1 MSRVIFR
8 EKISLRMRSYQT
20 FPSVFERKC
29 FGNLVAVSQL
39 GRQSC
44 TRDVYK
50 EMSIKIQFMSFF
62 EDDFW
67 IWSKKVSDFQQKCS
81 AKLSTLHS
89 THPNSFSE
97 TKGVF
102 LIEQIYLSFFFRNS
116 IEKVADFG
124 RKFFSRSSFPEKI
137 SSEKRFL
144 ENCSWVFFGP
154 WTKRISDFRKPSQYG
169 GWGVKITI
177 HVSRVIFGGKII
189 FGSIKAFR

>member
-102 LIEQIYLSFFFRNS
+102 LIEQIYLSFFFS
-116 IEKVADFG
+116 KFD
-124 RKFFSRSSFPEKI
+124 RKSC
-137 SSEKRFL
+137 RFW
-144 ENCSWVFFGP
+144 EEVF
-154 WTKRISDFRKPSQYG
+154 QQ
-169 GWGVKITI
+169 V
-177 HVSRVIFGGKII
+177 
-189 FGSIKAFR
+189 

>member
-39 GRQSC
+39 GHQSC
-44 TRDVYK
+44 TWDVYK

-62 EDDFW
+62 KDDFW
-67 IWSKKVSDFQQKCS
+67 ILSKKNSDFQQKCS
-81 AKLSTLHS
+81 ANLSTLHS

-102 LIEQIYLSFFFRNS
+102 FIRTNLSFS
-116 IEKVADFG
+116 
-124 RKFFSRSSFPEKI
+124 FFSKFDRKSC
-137 SSEKRFL
+137 RFW
-144 ENCSWVFFGP
+144 EEVF
-154 WTKRISDFRKPSQYG
+154 QQ
-169 GWGVKITI
+169 V
-177 HVSRVIFGGKII
+177 
-189 FGSIKAFR
+189 